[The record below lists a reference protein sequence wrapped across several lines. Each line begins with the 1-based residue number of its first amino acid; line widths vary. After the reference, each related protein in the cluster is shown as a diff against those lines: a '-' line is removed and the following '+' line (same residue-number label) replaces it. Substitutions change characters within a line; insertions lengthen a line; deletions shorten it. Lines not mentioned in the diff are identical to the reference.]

1 MNIKFL
7 FILLSCLAFT
17 ALRSTALA
25 LDEGK
30 NIFTA
35 RCMACHKIDKDFA
48 GPALANVDQRHTTDW
63 IIKFVR
69 SSQTVIKSG
78 DMSAVAMFS
87 KFNGTIMPDHPDLT
101 SDNIKSI
108 VEYIKDE
115 STKIVAVAD
124 QPFEKP
130 FVLQPGYMP
139 IGYKNIGFLIS
150 FLVATGTL
158 ILVLLFAVHVKELER
173 KAHGSC

>member
-1 MNIKFL
+1 MKIKILNIIVLCIF
-7 FILLSCLAFT
+7 FT
-17 ALRSTALA
+17 ALKSTALP

-63 IIKFVR
+63 IIKFVH

-78 DMSAVAMFS
+78 DTSAIALFS

-101 SDNIKSI
+101 VNNIKSI

-115 STKIVAVAD
+115 STKVVSKPD
-124 QPFEKP
+124 VPFERP
-130 FVLQPGYMP
+130 YQLQPNYTP
-139 IGYKNIGFLIS
+139 ISYKNIGFMIS
-150 FLVATGTL
+150 FFITIGTL
-158 ILVLLFAVHVKELER
+158 ILAMLFAVYVKQLER
-173 KAHGSC
+173 KMHG

>member
-1 MNIKFL
+1 MKIKILNIIVLCIF
-7 FILLSCLAFT
+7 FT
-17 ALRSTALA
+17 ALKSTALP

-69 SSQTVIKSG
+69 SSQKVIKSG
-78 DMSAVAMFS
+78 DTSALALFS

-115 STKIVAVAD
+115 SAKV
-124 QPFEKP
+124 
-130 FVLQPGYMP
+130 
-139 IGYKNIGFLIS
+139 
-150 FLVATGTL
+150 
-158 ILVLLFAVHVKELER
+158 
-173 KAHGSC
+173 